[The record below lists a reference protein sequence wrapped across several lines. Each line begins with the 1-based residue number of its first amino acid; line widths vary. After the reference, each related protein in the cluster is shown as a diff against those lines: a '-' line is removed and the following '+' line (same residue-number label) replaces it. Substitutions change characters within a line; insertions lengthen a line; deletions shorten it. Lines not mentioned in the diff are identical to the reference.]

1 MFPRQAIQ
9 HHGNPSQCPDAE
21 ETEVD
26 HFYENL
32 EDFLELTPKK
42 DILFILGYWNAKV
55 GSQDICGVTG
65 KFGFGEQNEEG
76 QRVTEF
82 CQENALVIANTL
94 FQQHETTVHMDICK
108 WSILKSN

>member
-9 HHGNPSQCPDAE
+9 HHGNPSQCPDAKE
-21 ETEVD
+21 AEVD

-42 DILFILGYWNAKV
+42 DILFIFGYWNAKV
-55 GSQDICGVTG
+55 GSQDISGITG
-65 KFGFGEQNEEG
+65 KFGFGEQNEKG
-76 QRVTEF
+76 QRVTGF

-108 WSILKSN
+108 RSILKSN